1 MSDNVFEKMDFFG
14 MRVWSHFD
22 SVVSNNALNLEYF
35 YFLKNKIISQP
46 KYKLVISGKS
56 ANKDSRITLDSSN
69 LYKLSYQI
77 KSEILKNIK
86 QDIEKFKT
94 DQKWSHGF
102 CFSSAYNKNLYITIM
117 WNDLSNSPVIRFMIG
132 EKERTILDSDKVYIP
147 LVEFFSFC
155 EILNQSFNNYVNLC
169 SNCELTGKIH
179 MMGHIDI
186 SDNEVKIDNNPDLDN
201 VGIPL
206 ISNISSNQTEV
217 NSVEVIRDDDIIDKK
232 PEVVKEDLL
241 GDITLDTVK
250 TEIKKEVV
258 VENTSE
264 NDSETQSDFDNFLVN
279 NRDKF
284 ELDIPKDTDEEH
296 HIKNELEKPSKFIE
310 KICNNDF
317 TYLEQLMFNT
327 VNQNVPI
334 KTFIDL
340 IKEKCEIDFS
350 AGISKKDFISM
361 NYVTTNA
368 LKYNM
373 NQFLEKKCKLPA
385 NITPIIVES
394 NDSNLD
400 KIDTMYYLLLFYIY
414 LSKVKVILN
423 EKNNNSIDN
432 KEFFSYALKAI
443 TNPLVFSYL
452 PGIQLDVLKSE
463 TLKRFNKLVESK
475 FFDKFVESINSN
487 IHVKISIGNDQ
498 ISENIEKIYNSVIKF
513 KDKLHISNA
522 FDKRYCKLTYDHMD
536 YIESIDILAKVIHF
550 DMHFM
555 KFGKIGQNINLK
567 SYDDVPMNILKVY
580 GIKTLKFDNT
590 IIIEYF
596 KKHHEGFKD
605 FEKIK
610 KINKNVHD
618 IINDIEI
625 MTYDTEVLKALY
637 FWDTER
643 LSRDITLFKF
653 EEIIKN
659 CKLEKNQLIS
669 LILDPCKH
677 TDNSFYTSFLIAASD
692 D

>member
-22 SVVSNNALNLEYF
+22 SVISNNALNLEYF
-35 YFLKNKIISQP
+35 YFLKNKVVSQP

-102 CFSSAYNKNLYITIM
+102 CFSSAYNKNVYITVM

-169 SNCELTGKIH
+169 SNCELTAKLHSVGN
-179 MMGHIDI
+179 I
-186 SDNEVKIDNNPDLDN
+186 SSSNEEVKIDNSPDLDN

-206 ISNISSNQTEV
+206 IANISSNQYED
-217 NSVEVIRDDDIIDKK
+217 SKVEVIRDDDIIDKK
-232 PEVVKEDLL
+232 TEVSKVDLID
-241 GDITLDTVK
+241 DITLDNIK
-250 TEIKKEVV
+250 TEEKKIETVIEKT
-258 VENTSE
+258 VE
-264 NDSETQSDFDNFLVN
+264 SETQNDFDSFLVN

-284 ELDIPKDTDEEH
+284 ELDLPKETSNTPDL
-296 HIKNELEKPSKFIE
+296 KNDLEKPSKFIE

-317 TYLEQLMFNT
+317 NNLEQLMFNI
-327 VNQNVPI
+327 VNEDTPI
-334 KTFIDL
+334 NSFVELLKS
-340 IKEKCEIDFS
+340 KCDIDFS
-350 AGISKKDFISM
+350 AGIAPKDFVSM

-414 LSKVKVILN
+414 LSKVKVILG
-423 EKNNNSIDN
+423 EKTNNSIEN
-432 KEFFSYALKAI
+432 KEFFSYVLKAV

-463 TLKRFNKLVESK
+463 TINRYRKLVESK
-475 FFDKFVESINSN
+475 FFDKFISSIETNV
-487 IHVKISIGNDQ
+487 HVKAEINCDQ
-498 ISENIEKIYNSVIKF
+498 ISENVEKIYNSVIKF

-522 FDKRYCKLTYDHMD
+522 FDSRYCKLSYNHMD
-536 YIESIDILAKVIHF
+536 YIENIEIVKKVVHF

-555 KFGKIGQNINLK
+555 KYGKVGQNINLK
-567 SYDDVPMNILKVY
+567 SYDDVPMNILKVF

-590 IIIEYF
+590 IILEYF
-596 KKHHEGFKD
+596 KKHHNGFKD

-625 MTYDTEVLKALY
+625 MTYDTEILKALY